1 MLNYFTDRHP
11 ALSALIIAAL
21 FTVIPSAA
29 MLFLGGIVNM
39 PVVIFVYALV
49 IQVILWM
56 TVERPILV
64 FMPFILALVG
74 FIVAEIIYTV
84 SESAAAPGAGVGQTA
99 FVVSSLI
106 VTVFGAESAA
116 SVGAIVC
123 YGIISLVRKI
133 WDAIAHR

>member
-1 MLNYFTDRHP
+1 MLNYYTDRHP

-29 MLFLGGIVNM
+29 MLFLGGFINM

-49 IQVILWM
+49 IQVVLWM

-64 FMPFILALVG
+64 FMPFILSL
-74 FIVAEIIYTV
+74 IYTV

-123 YGIISLVRKI
+123 YGIISLARKI